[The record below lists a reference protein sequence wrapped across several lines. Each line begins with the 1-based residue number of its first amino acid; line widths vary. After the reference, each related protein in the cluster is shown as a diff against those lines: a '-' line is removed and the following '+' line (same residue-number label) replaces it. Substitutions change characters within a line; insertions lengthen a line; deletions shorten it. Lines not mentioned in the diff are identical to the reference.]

1 MNKKI
6 YQSLLPLVNNKHA
19 MELLVDYAIA
29 RIEVR
34 RDQLEQTIHSARFK
48 STQGSIAELRRLLT
62 LRDEVIEDAL
72 IVVLL
77 TP

>member
-1 MNKKI
+1 MNKKM

-19 MELLVDYAIA
+19 MELLKDYARA

-34 RDQLEQTIHSARFK
+34 RDQLEQTIHPDRFK

-62 LRDEVIEDAL
+62 LREEVIEGEK
-72 IVVLL
+72 
-77 TP
+77 

>member
-1 MNKKI
+1 MNKKM

-19 MELLVDYAIA
+19 MELLKDYARA

-34 RDQLEQTIHSARFK
+34 RDQLEQTIHPDRFK

-62 LRDEVIEDAL
+62 LREEVTEGAK
-72 IVVLL
+72 
-77 TP
+77 

>member
-1 MNKKI
+1 MNKKM

-19 MELLVDYAIA
+19 MELLKDYARA

-34 RDQLEQTIHSARFK
+34 RDQLEQTIHPDRFK

-62 LRDEVIEDAL
+62 LREEVIEGAK
-72 IVVLL
+72 
-77 TP
+77 